1 MKKINVK
8 TLILISCFLLTGFL
22 LWFAINN
29 YLSARPIAQ
38 AILRGLAFSLRQT
51 IENIAVKDKSFES
64 LHSFR
69 YRDIAYFAVID
80 NEGTIKFHQN
90 PELIG
95 ESIEDGRY
103 KNALSATEPIENYV
117 KLGTGEVVY
126 EVHLPI
132 QINEKKYILRLAL
145 HTWQADQIIN
155 RARTGA
161 TILLTVTVGAWIL
174 GLLFM
179 KVLRREVLLK
189 EKIAKQSQM
198 AKLGELGAVLAH
210 EVRTPLAGI
219 KGYAQLITEKITD
232 ERLKKFSNLIT
243 QEAIRLEGLVN
254 DLLDYAR
261 NDNPADGDTCINR
274 ELLIS
279 IWNIISEKENVDK
292 INFEVAI
299 AKEVWVKCRKERFW
313 QLLINL
319 FSNAVQ
325 AVQPEGVVKVTVT
338 EKQGMAVI
346 IVQDTGPGFT
356 EEAIK
361 KAFEPFFTTRAR
373 GSGLGLAVCHKIVE
387 GCGGKISISNAKE
400 GGAIITI
407 TLPTI
412 KIMED
417 KR

>member
-1 MKKINVK
+1 M
-8 TLILISCFLLTGFL
+8 
-22 LWFAINN
+22 
-29 YLSARPIAQ
+29 
-38 AILRGLAFSLRQT
+38 
-51 IENIAVKDKSFES
+51 
-64 LHSFR
+64 
-69 YRDIAYFAVID
+69 
-80 NEGTIKFHQN
+80 
-90 PELIG
+90 
-95 ESIEDGRY
+95 
-103 KNALSATEPIENYV
+103 
-117 KLGTGEVVY
+117 
-126 EVHLPI
+126 
-132 QINEKKYILRLAL
+132 
-145 HTWQADQIIN
+145 
-155 RARTGA
+155 
-161 TILLTVTVGAWIL
+161 
-174 GLLFM
+174 
-179 KVLRREVLLK
+179 
-189 EKIAKQSQM
+189 
-198 AKLGELGAVLAH
+198 
-210 EVRTPLAGI
+210 
-219 KGYAQLITEKITD
+219 
-232 ERLKKFSNLIT
+232 
-243 QEAIRLEGLVN
+243 
-254 DLLDYAR
+254 
-261 NDNPADGDTCINR
+261 
-274 ELLIS
+274 LIS